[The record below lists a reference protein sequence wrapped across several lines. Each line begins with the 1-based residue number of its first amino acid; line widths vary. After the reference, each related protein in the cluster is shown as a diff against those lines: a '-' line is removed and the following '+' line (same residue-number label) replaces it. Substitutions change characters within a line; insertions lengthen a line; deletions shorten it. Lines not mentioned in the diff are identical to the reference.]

1 MKKIL
6 FLVALSGIFML
17 LQPFQLEAQRCA
29 PRHRPA
35 AVVVVR
41 PPMPR
46 PGMVWVG
53 GDWAWNRRR
62 GAYVWREGYW
72 AHPPRPRVVYVPRR
86 RW

>member
-6 FLVALSGIFML
+6 FFLSLGVFLL
-17 LQPFQLEAQRCA
+17 LQPFQMEAQRCA
-29 PRHRPA
+29 RRGHRPA
-35 AVVVVR
+35 TLVVVR

-53 GDWAWNRRR
+53 GDWAWNRHR

-86 RW
+86 RR